1 MTEDILLR
9 CLSVKVLFPLFRQ
22 EVLCLSVF
30 FFQGSSYSFVLSVVG
45 QRLFVHPVS
54 PPSPQ
59 GPSYSS
65 VYQFWPKTY
74 PTPFIPLSLPEAFGP
89 SVFFVPLF
97 CPSILCQK
105 LPYSF
110 FHPFS
115 SLPRKFCQQLSLS
128 TLLRKKL
135 SYLLDFHNY
144 CSIECP

>member
-65 VYQFWPKTY
+65 VYQFWPKTVL
-74 PTPFIPLSLPEAFGP
+74 LSLSLYFSQRPLVHP
-89 SVFFVPLF
+89 CFFVPLF
-97 CPSILCQK
+97 CPSILCQR
-105 LPYSF
+105 LPYSL

-115 SLPRKFCQQLSLS
+115 SLPRNFCQQLSLS